1 MSECISIATLIANA
15 VAAIAAIVAIVVAI
29 IVYSKTA
36 KLQRKATNYSL
47 LDDRLKL
54 WKYLEHDYKQL
65 DAIVKRVM
73 EGKDWQI
80 EKFKLLFSNK
90 LFEEYQSIGKL
101 EKSISDI
108 ETKIELIEHE
118 SHHIHLDEN
127 NNPDVDDFDT
137 VATIKRKRDE
147 IASVSLDDD
156 ERWNDYKMFCDSTF
170 PQETDYYSL
179 IRYVSSNRID
189 LQKLKK
195 DFLSH
200 MEDEIKASIE

>member
-1 MSECISIATLIANA
+1 MNECISIATLIANA
-15 VAAIAAIVAIVVAI
+15 IAAIAAIIAIVVAI

-73 EGKDWQI
+73 DGKDWQI

-90 LFEEYQSIGKL
+90 LYEEYQSIGKL
-101 EKSISDI
+101 EKDISDT
-108 ETKIELIEHE
+108 ETKIDLIERETLHVR
-118 SHHIHLDEN
+118 IDAN
-127 NNPDVDDFDT
+127 NNPNGEDYDNIT
-137 VATIKRKRDE
+137 TIRRKRVE
-147 IASVSLDDD
+147 MESVSIDDA
-156 ERWNDYKMFCDSTF
+156 RWYDYKTFCDSTF
-170 PQETDYYSL
+170 PPKTDYFSL
-179 IRYVSSNRID
+179 IRSVSANRVE
-189 LQKLKK
+189 LRKQKE